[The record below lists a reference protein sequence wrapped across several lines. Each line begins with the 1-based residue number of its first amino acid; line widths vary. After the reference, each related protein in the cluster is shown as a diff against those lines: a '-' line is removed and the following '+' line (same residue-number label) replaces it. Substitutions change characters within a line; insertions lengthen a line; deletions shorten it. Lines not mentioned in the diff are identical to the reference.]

1 MKIKI
6 PDGRRQYYAFLLL
19 RTQPH
24 YGDVANP
31 KEVPMSGLTLSRSV
45 AAPRAEIRTNPF
57 RAFARLVAA
66 AYRAGVTRRELAGM
80 DDRMLRD
87 IGITRY
93 DALREAARKPWDQ
106 APATRD

>member
-1 MKIKI
+1 
-6 PDGRRQYYAFLLL
+6 
-19 RTQPH
+19 
-24 YGDVANP
+24 
-31 KEVPMSGLTLSRSV
+31 MSGLTLSRSV
-45 AAPRAEIRTNPF
+45 AAPRAEIRTSPL